1 MQHRRSRAKKP
12 YRWLNHPGSGLVHI
26 LIFFVTKCFLEYTP
40 IIILFTQKKRTNLP
54 VHYTKGTKNI
64 KIFRMMTLII
74 LKTFFFLS

>member
-1 MQHRRSRAKKP
+1 MH
-12 YRWLNHPGSGLVHI
+12 
-26 LIFFVTKCFLEYTP
+26 P